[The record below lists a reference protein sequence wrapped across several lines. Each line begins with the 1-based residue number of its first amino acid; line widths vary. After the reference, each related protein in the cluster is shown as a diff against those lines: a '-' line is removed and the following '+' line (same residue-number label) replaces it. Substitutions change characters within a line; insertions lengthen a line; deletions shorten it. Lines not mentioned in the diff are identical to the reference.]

1 MGCENISNIL
11 VVVAAAKRN
20 WPAKAWRV
28 FFFFFLRY
36 RTKQIKREFPAFKVV
51 SGQRPGIQRSV
62 GWGLNHQPNA
72 ATTAT
77 TPPHSPHHQG
87 RTHTPPTTTTSPP
100 SHRGRGDH
108 TTTRPNFVNPNQ
120 KTTTPANYSSR
131 LLPSCNAAE
140 AISS

>member
-1 MGCENISNIL
+1 MGRVWDAKILAISSWWLLQQKEIGL
-11 VVVAAAKRN
+11 QKRG
-20 WPAKAWRV
+20 AC

-87 RTHTPPTTTTSPP
+87 RTHTPPCHVPAHYYHFASFP
-100 SHRGRGDH
+100 SRARRSHHD
-108 TTTRPNFVNPNQ
+108 
-120 KTTTPANYSSR
+120 PAK
-131 LLPSCNAAE
+131 LC
-140 AISS
+140 